1 VDTKHKLE
9 QIYVETVVETVIVG
23 IYYQTVRN
31 TRNIRHDYCE
41 ECWMQMSSQMTW
53 RSAPYSYN

>member
-41 ECWMQMSSQMTW
+41 EC
-53 RSAPYSYN
+53 